1 MVIYSV
7 AYSYILLL
15 LNVQEIEPMDEID
28 SGESAL
34 FERPRNA
41 VLLGCSA
48 ASMLATATGLFA
60 AIFLHPALVLVL
72 VFGNATSVALA
83 MRFGYRAYEPPTNNA
98 KASACKTVVPVIQ
111 IHPPNMTTEL

>member
-1 MVIYSV
+1 
-7 AYSYILLL
+7 
-15 LNVQEIEPMDEID
+15 MDEID

-34 FERPRNA
+34 VERPRNA

-48 ASMLATATGLFA
+48 ASMLVTAAGLFA
-60 AIFLHPALVLVL
+60 GIFLHPALVLVL

-83 MRFGYRAYEPPTNNA
+83 MRFGYRAYEPPTNST

-111 IHPPNMTTEL
+111 IHPPKMTTEL